1 MLILLTGATGFIGR
15 HVLTA
20 LLEKYGSQ
28 SVMVLSSKK
37 ITNVNCKIY
46 ASTRDF
52 GIEQNAFNKVTH
64 IIHAGAFT
72 PKSSRSRNEISACF
86 SNIEYTKNLLSYKF
100 DALVRV
106 VNISA
111 VDVYGNSDAKLS
123 ENSLIAPESLYGSS
137 KLYCEQMIKSFSRI
151 NQNDYINMRLGH
163 VYGPGEEKYK
173 KILPV
178 AIKNILNNQHV
189 DLWGDGSELRSFI
202 FIDDVVKSIVNALTY
217 PEGGLNINVVS
228 SRQTSILELLNLLM
242 LVSEKHTEIRVI
254 ESNHIKRNV
263 IFNNK
268 TLMETVLEEETDL
281 MLGLKSEY
289 EYMKRM
295 HESGI

>member
-1 MLILLTGATGFIGR
+1 
-15 HVLTA
+15 
-20 LLEKYGSQ
+20 
-28 SVMVLSSKK
+28 
-37 ITNVNCKIY
+37 
-46 ASTRDF
+46 
-52 GIEQNAFNKVTH
+52 
-64 IIHAGAFT
+64 
-72 PKSSRSRNEISACF
+72 
-86 SNIEYTKNLLSYKF
+86 
-100 DALVRV
+100 
-106 VNISA
+106 
-111 VDVYGNSDAKLS
+111 
-123 ENSLIAPESLYGSS
+123 
-137 KLYCEQMIKSFSRI
+137 
-151 NQNDYINMRLGH
+151 MRLGH